1 MNLMTKKN
9 QPPGTAIYTGIH
21 QIETEITHVIYNQK
35 DLKKV
40 TDLALVPEYNNWY
53 IVKGLKD
60 TTRIKTFCEDFGV
73 DPLIIEDIFNVH
85 QRNKIEYFENY
96 IFAVFNYSYLKSGN
110 IDRDY
115 LSMLVFKDKVLTFH
129 EHNTNL
135 FDEVYMRLENN
146 KGVIRKSKMDYLFY
160 VLLDTILDNDII
172 VQKELSNQTIKLE
185 EDIIRLE
192 STDQTLLY
200 MLRKELLYLKKSID
214 PIYESFVMQEFKKS
228 TLISPEIYK
237 YFADITDH
245 TRRIF
250 EDINSQR
257 ELLRNLLDVFMNNVS
272 NKMNAVMKTL
282 TIFSAIFIPLSFLA
296 GVFGM
301 NFTNFSILAS
311 PNGLVF
317 FIALCVTI
325 MVSMIVFFKLRK
337 WF

>member
-1 MNLMTKKN
+1 MNLITKKN
-9 QPPGTAIYTGIH
+9 QPPGTPIYTGIH
-21 QIETEITHVIYNQK
+21 QVETEITHIVYNQK

-40 TDLALVPEYNNWY
+40 TELSLVPEYNNWY
-53 IVKGLKD
+53 MIKGLKD
-60 TTRIKTFCEDFGV
+60 MTKIKTLCEDFGV
-73 DPLIIEDIFNVH
+73 DPLVIEDIFNVT
-85 QRNKIEYFENY
+85 QRNKIEYLDQY
-96 IFAVFNYSYLKSGN
+96 IFAVFNYSYLKNGK

-135 FDEVYMRLENN
+135 FDEVYLRLQNN
-146 KGVIRKSKMDYLFY
+146 LGFIRKSKVDYLFY
-160 VLLDTILDNDII
+160 ALLDTILDNDIF
-172 VQKELSNQTIKLE
+172 VQKELSIQTIRLE

-192 STDQTLLY
+192 STDQTVLY
-200 MLRKELLYLKKSID
+200 NLRKELLFLKKSID
-214 PIYESFVMQEFKKS
+214 PIYDSFVNHEYKKTS
-228 TLISPEIYK
+228 LISSDIYK
-237 YFADITDH
+237 YFDDITDH
-245 TRRIF
+245 TRRIY
-250 EDINSQR
+250 EDINAQR

-301 NFTNFSILAS
+301 NFTNFSILS
-311 PNGLVF
+311 NPNGLIF

-325 MVSMIVFFKLRK
+325 IVSMIVFFKLRK